1 MYILFVIAVV
11 FVIISLV
18 SFCLKYFYF
27 KSVTEPKLGIGK
39 YIYIVIVF
47 LILTMALA
55 FLVGSLG
62 ILEDENGV
70 LYNIF
75 MVACYIIP
83 VAVSFIVI
91 NKQYSKIK
99 KDNNNQSFTIETTNN

>member
-1 MYILFVIAVV
+1 MI
-11 FVIISLV
+11 V
-18 SFCLKYFYF
+18 S
-27 KSVTEPKLGIGK
+27 
-39 YIYIVIVF
+39 
-47 LILTMALA
+47 LILTTALA

-75 MVACYIIP
+75 MVACYMIP
-83 VAVSFIVI
+83 VAVSYIVI

-99 KDNNNQSFTIETTNN
+99 KDNNNQNFTIDATNN